1 MGRGRD
7 WTVAEVRWL
16 VEHAGRIPKREICSH
31 LKRGSRAVEA
41 KARRL
46 RQAGVSI
53 QLRHHVTRLQTCP
66 SCGCARAT
74 CEETGICEVCR
85 RRAQLGRVQAAI
97 AAELA
102 KLPPDERAVYER
114 TEAEVEGRV
123 HEPPPKLKV
132 DPGAPAHVRD
142 RAVEAHA
149 RAVERWEVDR
159 LKRQIKAAQRRKERI
174 TARRVS

>member
-7 WTVAEVRWL
+7 WTVSEERWL
-16 VEHAGRIPKREICSH
+16 IEHAGRIPKREICEH

-53 QLRHHVTRLQTCP
+53 QLRHHATKLQTCP

-74 CEETGICEVCR
+74 CSEIGICEVCR
-85 RRAQLGRVQAAI
+85 RKARLERVQGAI
-97 AAELA
+97 AVELA
-102 KLPPDERAVYER
+102 KLPASARAVYER
-114 TEAEVEGRV
+114 TEAEIESRV
-123 HEPPPKLKV
+123 PGNPPQLKI
-132 DPGAPAHVRD
+132 DPDAPVHVRD
-142 RAVEAHA
+142 RAIEAHA

-159 LKRQIKAAQRRKERI
+159 LKRQIRAAQKRKERI
-174 TARRVS
+174 AARQKT